1 MLWSIAGT
9 ALVACSSSGGGSVLV
24 ATPSRQG
31 GPLFAGKNPQT
42 DTMLEG
48 RTAAA
53 QAWDVRTLNPEVEE
67 VGPTPT
73 PNMGE
78 FLVAGTPD
86 SITLGGEL
94 TITAVRAG
102 DGNDD
107 AHDAIP
113 QIVVLL
119 VISLGSSISF
129 AVTDALRETRIIISA
144 PARTS
149 WNAIA
154 EAIRTDAKV
163 NQIITATSD
172 STATATI
179 STDIALIDSLGTAD
193 SVTLADSG
201 DTDRI
206 LASAINVGDGDAHA
220 NDAAPE
226 ITVASNIG
234 TGGCTGTL
242 QTDETRNNDGVVTA
256 VIAFQREGYSAS

>member
-24 ATPSRQG
+24 ATPSRQE
-31 GPLFAGKNPQT
+31 GPLFAGENPQT

-67 VGPTPT
+67 VGPTP
-73 PNMGE
+73 NMGE
-78 FLVAGTPD
+78 FLAAGTPD
-86 SITLGGEL
+86 SVTLGGEL

-102 DGNDD
+102 DSNDD

-119 VISLGSSISF
+119 VISLGNSISF

-144 PARTS
+144 PAGKS

-179 STDIALIDSLGTAD
+179 STDIALIDGLGTAD

-234 TGGCTGTL
+234 TGTL

-256 VIAFQREGYSAS
+256 AIAFQREGYSAS

>member
-1 MLWSIAGT
+1 MLSSIAGT
-9 ALVACSSSGGGSVLV
+9 ALVAYSSSGGGSVLV

-31 GPLFAGKNPQT
+31 GPLFAGENPQT

-48 RTAAA
+48 RTAAT

-67 VGPTPT
+67 VGPTP
-73 PNMGE
+73 NMGE
-78 FLVAGTPD
+78 FLAAGTPD
-86 SITLGGEL
+86 SVTLGGEL

-144 PARTS
+144 PAGTS

-179 STDIALIDSLGTAD
+179 STDIALIDGLGTAD

-201 DTDRI
+201 GTDRI
-206 LASAINVGDGDAHA
+206 LASAINIGDGDAHA

-226 ITVASNIG
+226 ITVAINIG
-234 TGGCTGTL
+234 TGGGTGTL
-242 QTDETRNNDGVVTA
+242 QTDETSNNDGVVTA
-256 VIAFQREGYSAS
+256 VIAFQHEGYSAS